1 MTKRSLRTFLAVLPL
16 CLLPLFLSAQESK
29 AGVLS
34 SQDIKR
40 VVPSVYFFRG
50 QSAPVQLR
58 NSGGFST
65 ADGKLVF
72 AGLVDTTGYST
83 DVQSK
88 YQGLFITEVKLDI
101 EGTDLAPGEYGFG
114 FSKDGKFLVMD
125 VGANDL
131 LTVSSHVDDKLARP
145 VPLKVVAGGDGYRLY
160 AGRKWVAL
168 KPE

>member
-101 EGTDLAPGEYGFG
+101 EGTDLARGNTVSDSPR
-114 FSKDGKFLVMD
+114 
-125 VGANDL
+125 
-131 LTVSSHVDDKLARP
+131 TVSSWCWTSEQMTCLRFQAMWTTSWR
-145 VPLKVVAGGDGYRLY
+145 
-160 AGRKWVAL
+160 GRCRSK
-168 KPE
+168 